1 MRKLDQQVEKELVCK
16 YGLHFDKIAGFKDS
30 LRVLADFAQYLGANQ
45 YFSDYLNKKVF
56 LLNLDIATVALE
68 LEELVLRADEFHSVV
83 KQGVLSKKKTAL
95 DAGGVKQFREKM
107 AGLEKKLFS
116 VQSDALHL
124 TEEIRSEYKKK
135 AV

>member
-1 MRKLDQQVEKELVCK
+1 MRKLDQQIEKELVCK
-16 YGLHFDKIAGFKDS
+16 YGIHLDKIAGFKDS

-68 LEELVLRADEFHSVV
+68 LEELVLRAEEFHSLV

-95 DAGGVKQFREKM
+95 DASAVKQFKEKM

-116 VQSDALHL
+116 VQADALHL
-124 TEEIRSEYKKK
+124 TQEIRDEYRKK